1 MKYALLLYADEKR
14 WQEATEEERS
24 RRHARHDEYTALLE
38 ARGALLGG
46 EGLSVSTEAVSL
58 RKESE
63 RVPRTGSERVLRTDG
78 PFVETVEHLGG
89 FYLIE
94 AADLDEAIELATA
107 CPEDIIEVRP
117 VVEYTEPMA

>member
-63 RVPRTGSERVLRTDG
+63 RVLRTDG